1 MRHSIEGKDSL
12 DGLERGTEEEI
23 ARYVTAAIREDAE
36 TLKADWRA
44 QIEAARLGPR
54 LARTVR
60 SQVYPKGQASV
71 DAAALI
77 WTKAPKIIDAYDRG
91 ATIRP
96 VNGVRYLWIPTDDVP
111 KHRNGK
117 RLGPREVEERF
128 GRDLVKISAG
138 NHRLRST
145 PSRVNNGVAYAGFSG
160 LVTRRSSSRWKNASA
175 NQSTPGHR
183 SYRESTRQ
191 FVLMFTLV
199 PLVKV
204 SKRLDL
210 DALAREAEARF
221 PGTLSK
227 HWR

>member
-1 MRHSIEGKDSL
+1 MRHSIGGKGSL

-54 LARTVR
+54 LARTIR
-60 SQVYPKGQASV
+60 SQVYPSSQPSI
-71 DAAALI
+71 DAAAQI
-77 WTKAPKIIDAYDRG
+77 WTKAPKIIDAYARG

-96 VNGVRYLWIPTDDVP
+96 ANGWRYLWIPTDEVP
-111 KHRNGK
+111 KTRNGS
-117 RLGPREVEERF
+117 RLGPAAVEGRF
-128 GRDLVKISAG
+128 NRDLVIIHPK
-138 NHRLRST
+138 NWRMRTST
-145 PSRVNNGVAYAGFSG
+145 TAVGRGVAYAGFSG
-160 LVTRRSSSRWKNASA
+160 LVTRKATGRWKNASA

-183 SYRESTRQ
+183 SYRETTRQ
-191 FVLMFTLV
+191 FVVMFTLV